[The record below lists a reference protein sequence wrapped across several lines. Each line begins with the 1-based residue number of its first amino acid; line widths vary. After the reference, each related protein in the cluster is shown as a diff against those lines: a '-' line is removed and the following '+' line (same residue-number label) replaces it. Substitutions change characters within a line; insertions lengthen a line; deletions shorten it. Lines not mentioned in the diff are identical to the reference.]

1 MPLPFQKNNDEE
13 TNESTSNRGA
23 MKIDSEAIRELAGLL
38 EETGLNEI
46 EITEGEQSIRINK
59 GGGVVA
65 APAAAQTQAAAPQ
78 MASDPTQPQQANTE
92 APETVTGDHPGAV
105 TSPMVGTAYMQSE
118 PGAAPFV
125 QKGATVNE
133 GDTVLII
140 EAMKVMNPI
149 KAHKGGTVNQIL
161 VEDGQPVEFG
171 DVLMVVE

>member
-1 MPLPFQKNNDEE
+1 MPLPFQKNDDDNNEPND
-13 TNESTSNRGA
+13 NRGT

-46 EITEGEQSIRINK
+46 EVSQGEQSIRINK

-65 APAAAQTQAAAPQ
+65 TPTAPAAVQPAAAQ
-78 MASDPTQPQQANTE
+78 MESDPTQPQQANTE
-92 APETVTGDHPGAV
+92 APDTVTGEHPGAI
-105 TSPMVGTAYMQSE
+105 TSPMVGTAYMQPE

-125 QKGATVNE
+125 QKGANVSE

-149 KAHKGGTVNQIL
+149 KAHKGGTVTQIL